1 MQQDATPPDPT
12 TNPDVRD
19 ADVVRPEPQSL
30 SLVPPAAAVNN
41 AAADSD
47 TMDSPQPEMLA
58 HGDALYPSLCLST
71 SDSETLMLHMSPL
84 QATQHF
90 ICLLHVC
97 CQQEV

>member
-1 MQQDATPPDPT
+1 MQQGTTPPDAS
-12 TNPDVRD
+12 TNPDARD

-41 AAADSD
+41 AAADSE

-58 HGDALYPSLCLST
+58 PGDALYPSLCLST
-71 SDSETLMLHMSPL
+71 SDCETLMLDVSPQ
-84 QATQHF
+84 QAAQHF